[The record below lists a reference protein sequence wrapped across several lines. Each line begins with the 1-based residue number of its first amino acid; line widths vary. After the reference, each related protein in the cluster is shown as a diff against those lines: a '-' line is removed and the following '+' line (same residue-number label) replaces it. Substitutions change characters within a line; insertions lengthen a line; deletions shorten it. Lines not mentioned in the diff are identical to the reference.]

1 MMTAVLILGVIFL
14 ASAVLNWDWY
24 YFLLDVA
31 LVDAVLGERACRWV
45 CGLTGV
51 ALIAVGWVGRR

>member
-51 ALIAVGWVGRR
+51 A